1 MAGKS
6 TISITFKLD
15 GDGKGF
21 KELSADAD
29 GLKKV
34 ISSAVSEAQAL
45 NSEAINFAAIASS
58 LDAMQRSFQELLN
71 GMQDLA
77 DAYAV
82 QEVAETKLAV
92 IMQQRMGA
100 TQAEIQSIKD
110 LTSAQ
115 QELGVIGDEVQLSGA
130 QQIATF
136 LNEAESLETLIPA
149 MNNLLAQQKGLSATT
164 QDAVTVGNLM
174 GKVMQGQTS
183 ALTRVGIT
191 FSEAEEEVLKYGTE
205 SERAA
210 MLAQVI
216 TNNVGEMNAALAQTE
231 SGKQQQL
238 VNTLGDMKETL
249 GGMVNAAL
257 PFVTI
262 AAHSLTAL
270 TNVTTLA
277 KGVKKASAA
286 IAAFNIKGKAM
297 AVAVRLMGVDAARTT
312 TVMRVFTAATHSGAY
327 AVTALK
333 LAIKGLMITTGIG
346 IAIAALTTVIEKL
359 TAATETAADKEAQ
372 LAEEL
377 KEFKKEL
384 RNIGELAAAEAQKEV
399 AAIDKLVAVAK
410 DETKSRADRAA
421 AIRELQD
428 KYPAYFSNIDAERIK
443 INDLTTDYD
452 NLRNAIIQS
461 ARAKAAQQKIEEN
474 TGKLID
480 TELAIADKEKEIE
493 DLESAYT
500 DAVHR
505 RDAGYD
511 SGRTERSGNSFGDY
525 FTQALAGG
533 EKVQPITSGD
543 MQAAMATSD
552 MEKYAEKITATRT
565 ELEHLYDQQ
574 TEINAANQ
582 ELADIIA
589 NTPAIELGS
598 NVTPSTPNGAVAD
611 APKWKEDAATLKEI
625 TDNVQILT
633 QRLQTATVEEAA
645 LINQQIASWQE
656 KADAIKNAGKVKTDN
671 TPLWKEDA
679 ATLQDINNNIAILT
693 QRLQT
698 ATVEEAALINQQIA
712 SWNAKAGAITNAG
725 KAATATS
732 AVWKEDA
739 ATLKDINENI
749 QILESQLEAAT
760 LSEAALINQQIELW
774 NKKADAIRNAGKEA
788 EKTSITT
795 GEGLRKSWGAV
806 KNIGSSIEN
815 ITEALKGNGNAWQA
829 VVSIIDGFISIYDG
843 IKTIITVIDLLTAA
857 SAAHAATKAVEAGA
871 EATEATTRAATTAAN
886 AVTGTAEIATNKV
899 VAASYKELAAAKY
912 MAAHAEIPFVGYGI
926 GAGYTAS
933 MIATVTAAGIPALA
947 DGGIAS
953 GPTLALVGEYAGAS
967 GNPEVIAPLDKLR
980 SMLQPSS
987 GLDLGKVQ
995 FEIKGRTLVGIL
1007 AKENNV
1013 NKRS

>member
-34 ISSAVSEAQAL
+34 ISSAVSEAQQL

-92 IMQQRMGA
+92 IMQQRMNA

-136 LNEAESLETLIPA
+136 LTEAESLETLIPA
-149 MNNLLAQQKGLSATT
+149 MNNLLAQQKGLNAST
-164 QDAVTVGNLM
+164 QDAVSIANLM
-174 GKVMQGQTS
+174 GKVMQGQVS
-183 ALTRVGIT
+183 SLREVGIS
-191 FSEAEEEVLKYGTE
+191 FSEAEERALKYGTE
-205 SERAA
+205 TERAA
-210 MLAQVI
+210 MLAQII
-216 TNNVGEMNAALAQTE
+216 TNNVGEMNAALAQTD

-238 VNTLGDMKETL
+238 NNTLGDMKETL

-270 TNVTTLA
+270 TNITTLA
-277 KGVKKASAA
+277 TGVKKASAA

-297 AVAVRLMGVDAARTT
+297 AVAVRLMGVDAARTA

-377 KEFKKEL
+377 KEFKREL
-384 RNIGELAAAEAQKEV
+384 RDIGEAAAAEAQKEV
-399 AAIDKLVAVAK
+399 TAIDKLVAVAK
-410 DETKSRADRAA
+410 DETKARADRAA

-443 INDLTTDYD
+443 INDLTTGYD

-480 TELAIADKEKEIE
+480 KELEIADKEQEIQG
-493 DLESAYT
+493 YT
-500 DAVHR
+500 DDYNAAVSR
-505 RDAGYD
+505 RDAGLE
-511 SGRTERSGNSFGDY
+511 SGRAERSGDSFGDY
-525 FTQALAGG
+525 LMQALAGG
-533 EKVQPITSGD
+533 EKVQPISSGD
-543 MQAAMATSD
+543 MQAVTATAD
-552 MEKYAEKITATRT
+552 MEKYAGKIEQGNAELQQLRGEVQEITA
-565 ELEHLYDQQ
+565 
-574 TEINAANQ
+574 AN
-582 ELADIIA
+582 EYLADIIA
-589 NTPAIELGS
+589 NTPAIEVGS
-598 NVTPSTPNGAVAD
+598 NETPGAAS
-611 APKWKEDAATLKEI
+611 PKWKEDAATLREI
-625 TDNVQILT
+625 GDNIQILNDL
-633 QRLQTATVEEAA
+633 LQNATVEEAA
-645 LINQQIASWQE
+645 LINQQIASWNA
-656 KADAIKNAGKVKTDN
+656 KADAIKNAGKVKADN

-712 SWNAKAGAITNAG
+712 SWNAKAEAITNAG
-725 KAATATS
+725 KVATTTS

-739 ATLKDINENI
+739 ATLKDINGNI

-806 KNIGSSIEN
+806 KNIGSSVEN

-829 VVSIIDGFISIYDG
+829 VVGIVDGFLGLYDG
-843 IKTIITVIDLLTAA
+843 FQTVIQVISALTGVTNMLTAA
-857 SAAHAATKAVEAGA
+857 KQGEAAATATATTAAVTGAAQEIAASTANTAVKSAETTANVSAAASGALAAHAA
-871 EATEATTRAATTAAN
+871 
-886 AVTGTAEIATNKV
+886 
-899 VAASYKELAAAKY
+899 
-912 MAAHAEIPFVGYGI
+912 IPFVG
-926 GAGYTAS
+926 
-933 MIATVTAAGIPALA
+933 IALGLAAVAAIVAAMKSIPKFA
-947 DGGIAS
+947 DGGIVS
-953 GPTLALVGEYAGAS
+953 GPTLAMVGEYAGAS

-980 SMLQPSS
+980 SMLAPAQGYGS
-987 GLDLGKVQ
+987 GDVN
-995 FEIKGRTLVGIL
+995 FRIKGRELVGIIE
-1007 AKENNV
+1007 KENNI
-1013 NKRS
+1013 KRRG